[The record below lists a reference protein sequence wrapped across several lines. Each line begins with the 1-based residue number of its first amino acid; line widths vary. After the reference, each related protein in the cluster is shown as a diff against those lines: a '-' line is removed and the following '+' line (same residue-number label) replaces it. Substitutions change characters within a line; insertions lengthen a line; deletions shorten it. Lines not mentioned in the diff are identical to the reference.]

1 MDIHRPELK
10 QQRQRRKVIWIGL
23 AVVAVFA
30 LLGLSF
36 TMEPALPSVPSE
48 SAWLGMVERGD
59 FMREVRGPGSLV
71 PREVRWIAAISEGRV
86 ERILAKPGI
95 QVEPDTVLA
104 ELSNP
109 ELVQQ
114 LEEARWAAQA
124 AQADLN
130 SLAAELDRALLDAQ
144 AALAELNA
152 DSQSSRLQADAE
164 KTLSEKGVVS
174 AIQYQQTELRAQQL
188 ATRVELEQQRITRL
202 DSSHKAQLAAQQAR
216 VEQAERLI
224 ERRQQQVDALTIR
237 AGIVGVLQ
245 EVAVETGQQIQPG
258 GSIARVAQ
266 VDDLIAELRIPET
279 QAREIGIDQPV
290 RIDTRNEII
299 AGRVIRVDPGV
310 QNGSVLV
317 DVELLDPLPP
327 GSRPDLSVD
336 GTIELERLE
345 NVLHVARPATGQPES
360 RTNVFVLIDNET
372 AERIQ
377 IELGRA
383 SVGRI
388 EVISGLEVGQRII
401 LSDMSRW
408 SEHDRVR
415 LD

>member
-1 MDIHRPELK
+1 MDIQRPELK
-10 QQRQRRKVIWIGL
+10 QKRQRRKLILIVIAMLAGL
-23 AVVAVFA
+23 S
-30 LLGLSF
+30 LLGF
-36 TMEPALPSVPSE
+36 AMTMDPALPSMPSE
-48 SAWLGMVERGD
+48 SAWLGTVERGD

-71 PREVRWIAAISEGRV
+71 PREVRWIAAISDGRV

-109 ELVQQ
+109 ELLQQ
-114 LEEARWAAQA
+114 LDEARWAAQA
-124 AQADLN
+124 QQADLD

-144 AALAELNA
+144 AGLAALNA
-152 DSQSSRLQADAE
+152 DAEGSRLQADAE
-164 KTLSEKGVVS
+164 KILSEKGVVS
-174 AIQYQQTELRAQQL
+174 AIQYQQSELRATQL
-188 ATRVELEQQRITRL
+188 ATRVELETQRIEGL
-202 DSSHKAQLAAQQAR
+202 EISHQAQLAAQKAR
-216 VEQAERLI
+216 AEQAERLI

-237 AGIVGVLQ
+237 AGIAGVLQ
-245 EVAVETGQQIQPG
+245 EMAVEAGQQIQPG
-258 GSIARVAQ
+258 GNIARVAR
-266 VDDLIAELRIPET
+266 VDELIAELRIPET

-299 AGRVIRVDPGV
+299 TGRVIRVDPAV

-317 DVELLDPLPP
+317 DVELMDELPP

-345 NVLHVARPATGQPES
+345 NVLHVARPASGQAES
-360 RTNVFVLIDNET
+360 RASVFVMIDDDV
-372 AERIQ
+372 AERTP

-388 EVISGLEVGQRII
+388 EIVSGLDVGQQII

>member
-10 QQRQRRKVIWIGL
+10 QQRQRRKVIWVGL
-23 AVVAVFA
+23 VVATVVA

-36 TMEPALPSVPSE
+36 TMEPALPTVPSE
-48 SAWLGMVERGD
+48 SAWVGVVERGD

-71 PREVRWIAAISEGRV
+71 PREVRWIPAISEGRV
-86 ERILAKPGI
+86 ERILAKPGV

-124 AQADLN
+124 AQADLD
-130 SLAAELDRALLDAQ
+130 SLAAELDRSLLDAQ
-144 AALAELNA
+144 AVLAELNA

-174 AIQYQQTELRAQQL
+174 VIQYQQTELRAQQL
-188 ATRVELEQQRITRL
+188 ATRVALEQQRITRL

-224 ERRQQQVDALTIR
+224 TRRQQQVDSLSIR
-237 AGIVGVLQ
+237 AGLSGVLQ
-245 EVAVETGQQIQPG
+245 EVAVEAGQQVQPG
-258 GSIARVAQ
+258 ASIARVAR

-299 AGRVIRVDPGV
+299 AGRVIRIDPAV
-310 QNGSVLV
+310 QSGSVQV
-317 DVELLDPLPP
+317 DVELIDELPA

-336 GTIELERLE
+336 GTIELERLTD
-345 NVLHVARPATGQPES
+345 VLHVARPATGQPES
-360 RTNVFVLIDNET
+360 RASLFVMVDESI
-372 AERIQ
+372 AQRAQ

>member
-23 AVVAVFA
+23 VAAAVVA

-36 TMEPALPSVPSE
+36 TMEPALPTVPSE
-48 SAWLGMVERGD
+48 SAWVGVVERGD

-71 PREVRWIAAISEGRV
+71 PREVRWIPAISEGRV
-86 ERILAKPGI
+86 ERILAKPGV

-124 AQADLN
+124 AQADLD
-130 SLAAELDRALLDAQ
+130 SLAAELDRSLLDAQ
-144 AALAELNA
+144 AVLAELNA

-174 AIQYQQTELRAQQL
+174 VIQYQQTELRAQQL
-188 ATRVELEQQRITRL
+188 ATRVALEQQRITRL

-224 ERRQQQVDALTIR
+224 TRRQQQVDSLSIR
-237 AGIVGVLQ
+237 AGLSGVLQ
-245 EVAVETGQQIQPG
+245 EVAVEAGQQVQPG
-258 GSIARVAQ
+258 ASIARVAR

-299 AGRVIRVDPGV
+299 AGRVIRIDPAV
-310 QNGSVLV
+310 QSGSVQV
-317 DVELLDPLPP
+317 DVELIDELPA

-336 GTIELERLE
+336 GTIELERLTD
-345 NVLHVARPATGQPES
+345 VLHVARPATGQPES
-360 RTNVFVLIDNET
+360 RASLFVMVDESI
-372 AERIQ
+372 AQRAQ